1 MVSTTSGTP
10 VQGHVEEGWGK
21 VADAFRANFEGS
33 PGEVGAACCVYVDG
47 RPVVDLWGGL
57 ADSEANRPWDK
68 DTIVA
73 VASTTKGATAICAH
87 LLVQRGELDLDAPV
101 VKYWPEFGAAGKEQI
116 PVRWLLSHQAGLPV
130 VDGPLTFEEACAW
143 HPVIRALEAQKP
155 EWQPGTEHV
164 YHSMTF
170 GFLVGE
176 LVRRITGKSL
186 GTFFA
191 EEVAAP
197 LGLSAWIGLPE
208 EQEGRVARIEYAAP
222 FTMEEMTAGMIETT
236 GLDEATVIAWMNA
249 VWGPDS
255 VQARAGVLGGA
266 LRSRQRLHGHACLA
280 RCRVPRREHVR
291 GRSIAGTD
299 VCGHGERGRRRAA
312 AGSGDGREDDRRPD
326 RQDADERAAAGTG
339 YSGRP
344 LLLHVARVLAGLP
357 ADALGRA
364 RVVRPPRLR
373 RIGRLRRSRCRCR
386 LRLRHESVV
395 VPDRRTTGV
404 EPGRGGRGLPRVT
417 RSTQPRAGVLRASSA
432 RRHLGVISHSAVASA
447 GSGRGGCLHYR

>member
-1 MVSTTSGTP
+1 MGRRTP
-10 VQGHVEEGWGK
+10 
-21 VADAFRANFEGS
+21 S
-33 PGEVGAACCVYVDG
+33 S
-47 RPVVDLWGGL
+47 L
-57 ADSEANRPWDK
+57 
-68 DTIVA
+68 

-87 LLVQRGELDLDAPV
+87 LLAQRGELDLDAPV
-101 VKYWPEFGAAGKEQI
+101 VEYWPEFGAAGKEQI

-130 VDGPLTFEEACAW
+130 VDGPLTFEDACAW

-208 EQEGRVARIEYAAP
+208 EQEERVARIEYAAP

-236 GLDEATVIAWMNA
+236 GLDADTVIAWMNA

-255 VQARAGVLGGA
+255 VQARAGQLGGA
-266 LRSRQRLHGHACLA
+266 FDPTSDYMNTRAWRAAEFPAANMFTDARSLA
-280 RCRVPRREHVR
+280 RMYAATVSEVDGVR
-291 GRSIAGTD
+291 LLDPATVERMTVVQTD
-299 VCGHGERGRRRAA
+299 KTRMHGLPPGL
-312 AGSGDGREDDRRPD
+312 DD
-326 RQDADERAAAGTG
+326 
-339 YSGRP
+339 SGRP

-373 RIGRLRRSRCRCR
+373 RIGRLRRPRCRCR

-395 VPDRRTTGV
+395 VPDRRTAGV

-417 RSTQPRAGVLRASSA
+417 EAVPRVCPRTLATAEPFFYCLDSSGLA
-432 RRHLGVISHSAVASA
+432 ACVDTFHETP
-447 GSGRGGCLHYR
+447 